1 MFSEDR
7 VLQYPVDSLT
17 RADGL
22 CRKVSVEKVKPTGIR
37 SSRDQISSEVL
48 CHLFQ
53 YIKVVR

>member
-1 MFSEDR
+1 MFSEFR

-22 CRKVSVEKVKPTGIR
+22 CGNVSVEKVKPTGIR

-48 CHLFQ
+48 CHLL
-53 YIKVVR
+53 